1 MGSTYYIAPEVLNQ
15 KYDFKCDLWSIGV
28 IMYVLLTKKVP
39 FQGTNDEQLRKN
51 IKKKSS
57 KYIKKPVLIYSQYV
71 QELLD
76 HLLEKDVSKRINA
89 EKALKFDLF
98 KVYNCKENI
107 NKISNDYINKF
118 VSNVIKYKKRNAFQ
132 ETALMYLI
140 HNSDSEEII
149 QAQKLFNIF
158 DINNEGKISFFD
170 FFEQIERLSG
180 KKIEKEEAE
189 EIFYNL
195 DTNKSRFIEQE
206 EFVKA
211 AVDKK
216 IFLEEKMMKL
226 AFNFFDIGNDG
237 LITYDDFIELFKD
250 STDEEKVKEAK
261 EELEKIVNSLDSEKD
276 GKINLEEFSVFM
288 KKLLESY

>member
-1 MGSTYYIAPEVLNQ
+1 
-15 KYDFKCDLWSIGV
+15 
-28 IMYVLLTKKVP
+28 
-39 FQGTNDEQLRKN
+39 
-51 IKKKSS
+51 
-57 KYIKKPVLIYSQYV
+57 
-71 QELLD
+71 
-76 HLLEKDVSKRINA
+76 
-89 EKALKFDLF
+89 
-98 KVYNCKENI
+98 
-107 NKISNDYINKF
+107 
-118 VSNVIKYKKRNAFQ
+118 
-132 ETALMYLI
+132 MYLI

-170 FFEQIERLSG
+170 FFEQIEKLSG